1 MKKITILL
9 FTFLLASAFNINGQG
24 LENFNNS
31 NATGSYADNNFV
43 GQNGITWYY
52 VASRNANN
60 DANNS
65 GISLPAL
72 MLRRSSSSSKVYC
85 ESISGG
91 IGNFSVKL
99 YKGFTGSGNRQVE
112 LFINDVSYGTST
124 PFNDYDEHIF
134 TVNNINVSGNIVI
147 RIDDITSKQVIVDDI
162 SWTGYGSG
170 GPDNLTSF
178 LASTVSTSEIDLS
191 WTRNSNLDSVM
202 VVWSPDASIGTPA
215 DGSFYAVGD
224 TIPGGDSVIFKGIDT
239 TYAHTSLNSGTTY
252 YYKAFSVD
260 SSTTYSS
267 GATDDATTYK
277 DEPTNHVSAFSAGT
291 PTSSTITLTWSDN
304 DGTVAADGFLI
315 MINTTGTFTSPV
327 DGTEQP
333 DDTDVTDGSGQ
344 INVVHGTELYRWR
357 HILQGT
363 HYYFTIY
370 PYTNSGAAI
379 NYKTD
384 GTVPD
389 ADATTTT
396 ASGAWD
402 LFISEYIEGSG
413 NNRALEIYNGTGA
426 DVDLSNYQIWKVT
439 NGGSWPETTL
449 SLTGTLRNGDVLV
462 VYNTSADA
470 AITSVGDVSWGSAN
484 WNGDDAV
491 GLAKKDA
498 SGTFKLIDAVGTD
511 GADPGSGW
519 DVAGVTNA
527 TKNHTLVRKAIVFS
541 PSTNWTSSAGTT
553 TNNSQWI
560 VYDSDDFNYIGSHN
574 ANVPAIPLSDWAII
588 LSVLLITTFVI
599 IKFKFS

>member
-1 MKKITILL
+1 MKKVYLLLVMLTIAGMG
-9 FTFLLASAFNINGQG
+9 FGQTTVSYDFSASGAVSGLNEASPGIALDANIGFGSFKNNGTSNPAIYSGQ
-24 LENFNNS
+24 LRLYQ
-31 NATGSYADNNFV
+31 NATKGGSIKIYAS
-43 GQNGITWYY
+43 NGVTITQ
-52 VASRNANN
+52 VIVHASSKTGPAGYTV
-60 DANNS
+60 DGGAETTLS
-65 GISLPAL
+65 GGSTYTMSGLSATNEVEFYDKG
-72 MLRRSSSSSKVYC
+72 SSSSTRIYVDNFEVTYTTS
-85 ESISGG
+85 SSG
-91 IGNFSVKL
+91 
-99 YKGFTGSGNRQVE
+99 
-112 LFINDVSYGTST
+112 
-124 PFNDYDEHIF
+124 
-134 TVNNINVSGNIVI
+134 
-147 RIDDITSKQVIVDDI
+147 VDSPTAFAANTI
-162 SWTGYGSG
+162 
-170 GPDNLTSF
+170 
-178 LASTVSTSEIDLS
+178 STSEIDLS
-191 WTRNSNLDSVM
+191 WTQNANSDNVM
-202 VVWSPDASIGTPA
+202 VAWSTDGTFGTPA
-215 DGSFYAVGD
+215 DGSTYSAGD
-224 TIPGGDSVIFKGIDT
+224 VISGGGTVLYNGSATSFN
-239 TYAHTSLNSGTTY
+239 HTSLTSGTHY
-252 YYKAFSVD
+252 YYMAWSVD
-260 SSTTYSS
+260 ASTNYS
-267 GATDDATTYK
+267 GGVADDATTYK

-291 PTSSTITLTWSDN
+291 PTSSTIPLSWSDN

-315 MINTTGTFTSPV
+315 MINTTGTFTPPV
-327 DGTEQP
+327 DGTEQS

-344 INVVHGTELYRWR
+344 INVAHGTELYRWR

-396 ASGAWD
+396 ADGAWD

-439 NGGSWPETTL
+439 NGGSWPEYTL
-449 SLTGTLRNGDVLV
+449 SLTGTIRNGDVLV
-462 VYNTSADA
+462 IYNTSADA

-491 GLAKKDA
+491 GLAKKDG
-498 SGTFKLIDAVGTD
+498 SGTFALIDAVGTD

-527 TKNHTLVRKAIVFS
+527 TKNHTLVRKAMIFS
-541 PSTNWTSSAGTT
+541 PTTNWSSSAGTT

-560 VYDSDDFNYIGSHN
+560 VYDSDDFTYIGSHTY
-574 ANVPAIPLSDWAII
+574 NVPAIPLSDWALI
-588 LSVLLITTFVI
+588 LSILLITSFVV